1 MTTKEDI
8 TVSDSDVILMMAIYR
23 MTQIIFILVRTAQ

>member
-8 TVSDSDVILMMAIYR
+8 TVSDSDVILMMAMYR
-23 MTQIIFILVRTAQ
+23 MTQSIFILVRTAQ